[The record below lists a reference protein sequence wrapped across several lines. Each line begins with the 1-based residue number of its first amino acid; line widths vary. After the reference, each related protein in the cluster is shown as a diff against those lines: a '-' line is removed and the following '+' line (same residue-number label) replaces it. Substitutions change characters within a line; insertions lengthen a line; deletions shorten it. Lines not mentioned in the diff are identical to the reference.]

1 MTTRENGE
9 MFTQLTLAIFK
20 LSGMLNNEGD
30 ELTKEFGLTSSRW
43 KILGAAEMSEIPL
56 TVPQIARTMGQS
68 RQAVQR
74 LVDVMTKDGLL
85 KLLDNP
91 NHKRAKY
98 VELTPEAKTIFY
110 QLFEKQIPWAEHC
123 SEGLSHKE
131 LETTLKV
138 INMISNKLG
147 KEKAHRY

>member
-1 MTTRENGE
+1 MTAKENGE
-9 MFTQLTLAIFK
+9 MFTQLTLEIFK

-43 KILGAAEMSEIPL
+43 KILGASEMSESRH

-85 KLLDNP
+85 NLVDNP

-98 VELTPEAKTIFY
+98 VELTPKARKIFY
-110 QLFEKQIPWAEHC
+110 KLFDKQIPWAEHC

-138 INMISNKLG
+138 ITMISNKLS
-147 KEKAHRY
+147 KE

>member
-1 MTTRENGE
+1 MTAKKNGE

-43 KILGAAEMSEIPL
+43 KILGAAEMSETQL

-74 LVDVMTKDGLL
+74 LVDIMTKDGLL
-85 KLLDNP
+85 KLVDNP

-98 VELTPEAKTIFY
+98 VELTSETKKVFY
-110 QLFEKQIPWAEHC
+110 QLFEKQIPWAEQC
-123 SEGLSHKE
+123 SKDLTHEE

-138 INMISNKLG
+138 INRISNKLA
-147 KEKAHRY
+147 KNN